1 MAVNSRNNLI
11 VSEILREIQNRS
23 IKVTTE
29 IFIQG
34 MPRSLV
40 WLGLKIRLTIDRSFY
55 SGLVLD

>member
-11 VSEILREIQNRS
+11 VSEILRGMQNRS

-34 MPRSLV
+34 GV
-40 WLGLKIRLTIDRSFY
+40 ECKI
-55 SGLVLD
+55 